1 MNSALKL
8 AETAF
13 SKDEVPVGAV
23 ITYQNKIISKGYNQV
38 EMLRD
43 STAHAEIIAITAA
56 SEYLKNKSLA
66 GCELYVTLE
75 PCIMCVG
82 AAILAK
88 IDAIYFAAHGPK
100 SGACGSVY
108 NIPHDDKL
116 NHEIKIY
123 GGLYEDVAKDLLRSF
138 FAGKRSNS

>member
-13 SKDEVPVGAV
+13 SKDEVPVGVV

-38 EMLRD
+38 EMLKD
-43 STAHAEIIAITAA
+43 STAHAEIIAITSA
-56 SEYLKNKSLA
+56 SDYLKNKSLA
-66 GCELYVTLE
+66 GCEMYVTLE

-88 IDAIYFAAHGPK
+88 IDTIYFAAHDPK

-108 NIPHDDKL
+108 NIPGDDKL

-123 GGLYEDVAKDLLRSF
+123 GGLYEDAAKDLLKSF
-138 FAGKRSNS
+138 FAGKRGNS